1 MTGSLDRDRLGR
13 LLDALNDRLRRANVR
28 ASLYLVGGAAMLLAY
43 GRTRATSDVDV
54 RIDAAT
60 EAVTAAVADVA
71 AEHGLE
77 YDWLNQHAVAC
88 IPGAADRRAPTLY
101 NTPNLVITG
110 ASAEHLLAMKLE
122 AGRRTDVD
130 DIRML
135 LDRLCID
142 EPAEAARIHAH
153 LFPASARRERVERP
167 AASHAPPRTARGGAL
182 TRFL

>member
-54 RIDAAT
+54 RIDAAN

-77 YDWLNQHAVAC
+77 YDWLNQHAAAC
-88 IPGAADRRAPTLY
+88 IPREADLMDELERLTENPLVRMKILFSLYRRVRDL
-101 NTPNLVITG
+101 
-110 ASAEHLLAMKLE
+110 
-122 AGRRTDVD
+122 
-130 DIRML
+130 
-135 LDRLCID
+135 
-142 EPAEAARIHAH
+142 ARIQ
-153 LFPASARRERVERP
+153 ASGTDSV
-167 AASHAPPRTARGGAL
+167 L
-182 TRFL
+182 TLGDISQEE

>member
-54 RIDAAT
+54 RIDAAN

-77 YDWLNQHAVAC
+77 YDWLNQHAAAC
-88 IPGAADRRAPTLY
+88 IPREADRRAPTLY

-130 DIRML
+130 DI
-135 LDRLCID
+135 
-142 EPAEAARIHAH
+142 PYVA
-153 LFPASARRERVERP
+153 RP
-167 AASHAPPRTARGGAL
+167 ARHRRARGSRENPRA
-182 TRFL
+182 TSRPTWTTSRSRIRP